1 MMNEIVTCI
10 LYEAKIS
17 INEEFLVQVLHD
29 LIDGIERQDDVI
41 LLDTLQ
47 YGWIEIFIYV
57 NDKFQGENI
66 DE

>member
-1 MMNEIVTCI
+1 M
-10 LYEAKIS
+10 
-17 INEEFLVQVLHD
+17 QVLHD

-47 YGWIEIFIYV
+47 YGWLEILNYV
-57 NDKFQGENI
+57 NDKLQGENI